1 MNNTLKSAIP
11 VAVISA
17 VLVALFFVGYSFWFK
32 ERVLSEF
39 AAKQKSDMDTL
50 QGVYQS
56 EMQKIADRV
65 VERVD
70 RTNETLEGAISASTD
85 DLFMTEGEKINLDQA
100 KINALAEAIMIQLS
114 PAIPSAEDQT
124 RSHINVSERVAE
136 RLDPILSEIARTGN
150 LTRSDIEFFSSQ
162 ITASMESMYREELA
176 EKQQLNNSVLETQAI
191 ADDALRL
198 SQEMSALY
206 LSSLKDE
213 GVLSRILYL
222 PVGVVKDVAS
232 FSIVGS
238 SERKKVEERLF
249 AELNDIE
256 QRLGEVR
263 GEMPHSEKS
272 VAEEEASAV
281 IAEDAAEAVAEPA
294 EPVRKKPTAPKT
306 Q

>member
-39 AAKQKSDMDTL
+39 AAKQKNDMDTL

-65 VERVD
+65 VARVD

-85 DLFMTEGEKINLDQA
+85 DVFLTDGDRVNLDQA
-100 KINALAEAIMIQLS
+100 KINALADAIMVKLN
-114 PAIPSAEDQT
+114 PAIPTAEDQA
-124 RSHINVSERVAE
+124 RSYVNVSERVAE

-162 ITASMESMYREELA
+162 ITASMESMYRDELG
-176 EKQQLNNSVLETQAI
+176 EKQRLNNSVLETQAI

-238 SERKKVEERLF
+238 SEREKVEERLF
-249 AELNDIE
+249 AEVNDIE
-256 QRLGEVR
+256 QRLGAVR
-263 GEMPHSEKS
+263 GDMPQAEKA
-272 VAEEEASAV
+272 AEEQAPSVEEVVEPEA
-281 IAEDAAEAVAEPA
+281 
-294 EPVRKKPTAPKT
+294 PVRKKPTSPAKE
-306 Q
+306 